1 MNKPIFVLIL
11 AFTFIFSGVFFQV
24 EKLEIFAQTE
34 NENNSSSVSISQIFK
49 DVQGS
54 VVQITRENP
63 SASTDSPGD
72 ENVTSL
78 GSGFVF
84 DKEGRIITNHHV
96 VRDSKNVD
104 VTFIDGNRYVAS
116 VVGSDPFN
124 DIAVIDISQNISGQL
139 SPLTLGNSSAVEIGD
154 QVIAI
159 GNPYGLA
166 GSMSVG
172 IVSQK
177 GRLISTEGSQF
188 SIPSVIQT
196 DALINPGNSGGP
208 LLSIGEEVIGMNTAG
223 VLSDSGSF
231 SGIGLAV
238 PSNTISKIVP
248 ALISKGN
255 YTHPWLGIS
264 ASTLTS
270 KLTENFENLSRDFK
284 GVYVDTII
292 KDGPADNAGLRGSTT
307 DQYGDKHGNDII
319 TAVDSHNVTYME
331 DLVSYIDENKQ
342 PGEKLNMTVIR
353 NQTYL
358 DLDVLLGDRSNS
370 TKSDNSTKSED
381 AKDPYG

>member
-1 MNKPIFVLIL
+1 MKKPVFMLML
-11 AFTFIFSGVFFQV
+11 AFTFIFSGIFFQV

-34 NENNSSSVSISQIFK
+34 NEKNSSLVSISKIFK

-63 SASTDSPGD
+63 SASPDSPGD

-116 VVGSDPFN
+116 VIGSDPFS

-139 SPLTLGNSSAVEIGD
+139 SPLTLGNSSAVEVGD

-248 ALISKGN
+248 VLISTGN
-255 YTHPWLGIS
+255 YTHPWLGVS

-284 GVYVDTII
+284 GVYVDSII

-342 PGEKLNMTVIR
+342 PGEKLNLTVIR
-353 NQTYL
+353 NQAYL
-358 DLDVLLGDRSNS
+358 DLNVLLGDRSNS

>member
-1 MNKPIFVLIL
+1 MKIAPFIVVAMIVFV
-11 AFTFIFSGVFFQV
+11 FSGIILYAGH
-24 EKLEIFAQTE
+24 LEIFGQSDDTR
-34 NENNSSSVSISQIFK
+34 NSTSISISKIFK

-54 VVQITRENP
+54 VVQITRENKQAP
-63 SASTDSPGD
+63 DSPGD

-96 VRDSKNVD
+96 VQDSKSVD

-116 VVGSDPFN
+116 VIGSDPFN
-124 DIAVIDISQNISGQL
+124 DVAVIKITQNVSEKL
-139 SPLTLGNSSAVEIGD
+139 RPLILGNSSVVEVGD

-166 GSMSVG
+166 GSMSLG

-177 GRLISTEGSQF
+177 GRLISTEGSAF

-208 LLSIGEEVIGMNTAG
+208 LLNIQEEVIGMNTAG
-223 VLSDSGSF
+223 VLSDSGGF

-248 ALISKGN
+248 VLNSKGN
-255 YTHPWLGIS
+255 YTHPWLGVS

-284 GVYVDTII
+284 GVYVDLIT
-292 KDGPADNAGLRGSTT
+292 KDGPADKAGLRGSTT
-307 DQYGDKHGNDII
+307 DQYGDKHGTDII
-319 TAVDSHNVTYME
+319 TAVDNHNVTYME
-331 DLVSYIDENKQ
+331 DLVSYLDENKK
-342 PGEKLNMTVIR
+342 PGEKLNLTVLR
-353 NQTYL
+353 NQSYL
-358 DLDVLLGDRSNS
+358 DIGVLLGDRSNS
-370 TKSDNSTKSED
+370 TKTNDTN
-381 AKDPYG
+381 DPYN

>member
-1 MNKPIFVLIL
+1 MKIAPFILVAVIVFVFSGLIL
-11 AFTFIFSGVFFQV
+11 YAGH
-24 EKLEIFAQTE
+24 LEIFGQSDDTR
-34 NENNSSSVSISQIFK
+34 NSTSISISKIFK

-54 VVQITRENP
+54 VVQITRENKQAP
-63 SASTDSPGD
+63 DSPED

-96 VRDSKNVD
+96 VQDSKSVD

-116 VVGSDPFN
+116 VIGSDPFN
-124 DIAVIDISQNISGQL
+124 DVAVIKITQNISEKL
-139 SPLTLGNSSAVEIGD
+139 RPLILGNSSAVEVGD

-166 GSMSVG
+166 GSMSLG

-177 GRLISTEGSQF
+177 GRLISTEGSAF

-208 LLSIGEEVIGMNTAG
+208 LLNIQEEVIGMNTAG
-223 VLSDSGSF
+223 VLSDSGGF

-248 ALISKGN
+248 VLISKGN
-255 YTHPWLGIS
+255 YTHPWLGVS

-284 GVYVDTII
+284 GVCVDSIT
-292 KDGPADNAGLRGSTT
+292 KDGPADKAGLRGSTT
-307 DQYGDKHGNDII
+307 DQYGDKHGTDII
-319 TAVDSHNVTYME
+319 TAVDNHNVTYME
-331 DLVSYIDENKQ
+331 DLVSYLDENKK
-342 PGEKLNMTVIR
+342 PGEKLNLTVLR
-353 NQTYL
+353 NQSYL
-358 DLDVLLGDRSNS
+358 DVGVLLGDRSNS
-370 TKSDNSTKSED
+370 TKTNDTN
-381 AKDPYG
+381 DPYN

>member
-1 MNKPIFVLIL
+1 MKKPVLIL
-11 AFTFIFSGVFFQV
+11 MLASIFVFSGVIFHV
-24 EKLEIFAQTE
+24 EKFEIFAQTE
-34 NENNSSSVSISQIFK
+34 DEKDSNLVSISEIFK

-54 VVQITRENP
+54 VVQITRENQP
-63 SASTDSPGD
+63 TSNDAPGD

-84 DKEGRIITNHHV
+84 DNQGRIITNHHV

-116 VVGSDPFN
+116 VIGSDPFN
-124 DIAVIDISQNISGQL
+124 DIAVIDITENISGQL
-139 SPLTLGNSSAVEIGD
+139 DPLRLGNSSAVEVGD

-166 GSMSVG
+166 GSMTVG

-177 GRLISTEGSQF
+177 GRLISTEGSAF

-208 LLSIGEEVIGMNTAG
+208 LINVNEEVIGMNTAG

-248 ALISKGN
+248 VLISKGN

-270 KLTENFENLSRDFK
+270 ELTENFENLSRDFK
-284 GVYVDTII
+284 GVYVDSII
-292 KDGPADNAGLRGSTT
+292 KDGPADKGRLQGSTT

-319 TAVDSHNVTYME
+319 IAVDNHNVTYME

-342 PGEKLNMTVIR
+342 PGEKLSVTVFR
-353 NQTYL
+353 NQTYT
-358 DLDVLLGDRSNS
+358 DLSVELGDRSNS
-370 TKSDNSTKSED
+370 TKTDEE
-381 AKDPYG
+381 KDPYS

>member
-1 MNKPIFVLIL
+1 MKIAPFIVVAMIVFV
-11 AFTFIFSGVFFQV
+11 FSGIILYAGH
-24 EKLEIFAQTE
+24 LEIFGQSDDTR
-34 NENNSSSVSISQIFK
+34 NSTSISISKIFK

-54 VVQITRENP
+54 VVQITRENKQAP
-63 SASTDSPGD
+63 DSPED

-96 VRDSKNVD
+96 VQDSKSVD

-116 VVGSDPFN
+116 VIGSDPFN
-124 DIAVIDISQNISGQL
+124 DVAVIKITQNISEKL
-139 SPLTLGNSSAVEIGD
+139 RPLILGNSSGVEVGD

-166 GSMSVG
+166 GSMSLG

-177 GRLISTEGSQF
+177 GRLISTEGSAF

-208 LLSIGEEVIGMNTAG
+208 LLNIQEEVIGMNTAG
-223 VLSDSGSF
+223 VLSDSGGF

-248 ALISKGN
+248 VLNSKGN
-255 YTHPWLGIS
+255 YTHPWLGVS

-284 GVYVDTII
+284 GVYVDSIT
-292 KDGPADNAGLRGSTT
+292 KDGPADKAGLRGSTT
-307 DQYGDKHGNDII
+307 DQYGDKHGTDII
-319 TAVDSHNVTYME
+319 TAVDNHNVTYME
-331 DLVSYIDENKQ
+331 DLVSYLDENKK
-342 PGEKLNMTVIR
+342 PGEKLNLTVLR
-353 NQTYL
+353 NQSYL
-358 DLDVLLGDRSNS
+358 DVGVLLGDRSNS
-370 TKSDNSTKSED
+370 TKTNDTN
-381 AKDPYG
+381 DPYN

>member
-1 MNKPIFVLIL
+1 MKKPVLIL
-11 AFTFIFSGVFFQV
+11 TLASILVFSGVIFHV
-24 EKLEIFAQTE
+24 EKFEIFAQTGDE
-34 NENNSSSVSISQIFK
+34 KDSNLVSISEIFK

-54 VVQITRENP
+54 VVQITRENQP
-63 SASTDSPGD
+63 TSNDTPGD

-84 DKEGRIITNHHV
+84 DKQGRIITNHHV

-116 VVGSDPFN
+116 VIGSDPFN
-124 DIAVIDISQNISGQL
+124 DIAVIDLTQNISRQL
-139 SPLTLGNSSAVEIGD
+139 NPLRLGNSSAVEVGD

-166 GSMSVG
+166 GSMTVG

-177 GRLISTEGSQF
+177 GRLISTEGSAF

-208 LLSIGEEVIGMNTAG
+208 LINVNEEVIGMNTAG

-248 ALISKGN
+248 VLISKGN

-284 GVYVDTII
+284 GVYVDSII
-292 KDGPADNAGLRGSTT
+292 KDGPADKAQLQGSTT

-319 TAVDSHNVTYME
+319 TAVDNHNVTYME

-342 PGEKLNMTVIR
+342 PGEKLNVTVFR
-353 NQTYL
+353 NHTYT
-358 DLDVLLGDRSNS
+358 DLSVELGDRSNS
-370 TKSDNSTKSED
+370 TKTDEE
-381 AKDPYG
+381 KDPYS

>member
-1 MNKPIFVLIL
+1 MKIAPFILVAVIVFVFSALIL
-11 AFTFIFSGVFFQV
+11 YAGH
-24 EKLEIFAQTE
+24 LEIFGQSDDTR
-34 NENNSSSVSISQIFK
+34 NSTSISISKIFK

-54 VVQITRENP
+54 VVQITRENKQAP
-63 SASTDSPGD
+63 DSPGD

-96 VRDSKNVD
+96 VQDSKSVD

-116 VVGSDPFN
+116 VIGSDPFN
-124 DIAVIDISQNISGQL
+124 DVAVIKITQNISEKL
-139 SPLTLGNSSAVEIGD
+139 RPLILGNSSGVEVGD

-166 GSMSVG
+166 GSMSLG

-177 GRLISTEGSQF
+177 GRLISTEGSAF

-208 LLSIGEEVIGMNTAG
+208 LLNIQEEVIGMNTAG
-223 VLSDSGSF
+223 VLSDSGGF

-248 ALISKGN
+248 VLISKGN
-255 YTHPWLGIS
+255 YTHPWLGVS

-284 GVYVDTII
+284 GVYVDSIT
-292 KDGPADNAGLRGSTT
+292 KDGPADKAGLRGSTT
-307 DQYGDKHGNDII
+307 DQYGDKHGTDII
-319 TAVDSHNVTYME
+319 TAVDNHNVTYME
-331 DLVSYIDENKQ
+331 DLVSYLDENKK
-342 PGEKLNMTVIR
+342 PGEKLNLTVLR
-353 NQTYL
+353 NQSYL
-358 DLDVLLGDRSNS
+358 DIGVLLGDRSNS
-370 TKSDNSTKSED
+370 TKTNDTN
-381 AKDPYG
+381 DPYD

>member
-1 MNKPIFVLIL
+1 MKIAPFILVAVIVFVFSALIL
-11 AFTFIFSGVFFQV
+11 YA
-24 EKLEIFAQTE
+24 EHLEIFGQSDDTR
-34 NENNSSSVSISQIFK
+34 NSTSISISKIFK

-54 VVQITRENP
+54 VVQITRENKQAP
-63 SASTDSPGD
+63 DSPGD

-96 VRDSKNVD
+96 VQDSKSVD

-116 VVGSDPFN
+116 VIGSDPFN
-124 DIAVIDISQNISGQL
+124 DVAVIKITQNISEKL
-139 SPLTLGNSSAVEIGD
+139 RPLILGNSSRVEVGD

-166 GSMSVG
+166 GSMSLG

-177 GRLISTEGSQF
+177 GRLISTEGSAF

-208 LLSIGEEVIGMNTAG
+208 LLNIQEEVIGMNTAG
-223 VLSDSGSF
+223 VLSDSGGF

-248 ALISKGN
+248 VLNSKGN
-255 YTHPWLGIS
+255 YTHPWLGVS

-284 GVYVDTII
+284 GVYVDLIT
-292 KDGPADNAGLRGSTT
+292 KDGPADKAGLRGSTT
-307 DQYGDKHGNDII
+307 DQYGDKHGTDII
-319 TAVDSHNVTYME
+319 TAVDNHNVTYME
-331 DLVSYIDENKQ
+331 DLVSYLDENKK
-342 PGEKLNMTVIR
+342 PGEKLNLTVLR
-353 NQTYL
+353 NQSYL
-358 DLDVLLGDRSNS
+358 DIGVLLGDRSNS
-370 TKSDNSTKSED
+370 TKTNDTKDSYD
-381 AKDPYG
+381 